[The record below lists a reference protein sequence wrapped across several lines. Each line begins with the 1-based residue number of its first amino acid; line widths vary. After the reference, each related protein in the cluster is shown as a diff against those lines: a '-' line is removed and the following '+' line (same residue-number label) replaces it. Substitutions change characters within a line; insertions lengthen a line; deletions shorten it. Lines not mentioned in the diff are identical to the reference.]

1 MDITEKTKQRLLNQ
15 LSKTNRKPHAIMETP
30 YWKEK
35 VLRPIGLIWQPVLS
49 YEIYHMA
56 SNPDE
61 HKTIEGLN
69 QLVEENEVTRFFK
82 GDWVWYQKI

>member
-1 MDITEKTKQRLLNQ
+1 MDITEKTKQKLLKQ
-15 LSKTNRKPHAIMETP
+15 LSKTNRKPHAIMETI

-35 VLRPIGLIWQPVLS
+35 VKRPKEGKWQPVIS

-61 HKTIEGLN
+61 RKTIAGLN
-69 QLVEENEVTRFFK
+69 QLVEELEVMRFYYNN
-82 GDWVWYQKI
+82 WLWYQKV